1 VTDRIVLKNIQVEG
15 RHGVPDEERAVAQP
29 FEIDVELGLDLS
41 PAGATDDLA
50 RTIDYSTVD
59 ALVREVVGT
68 ESFRLLET
76 IAATIA
82 KRILAEY
89 PVDDVVV
96 RVRKPAV
103 RLAGPIDYSGVEI
116 RRTRPGRDPAS

>member
-15 RHGVPDEERAVAQP
+15 RHGVPDEERAMAQP
-29 FEIDVELGLDLS
+29 FEVDVELGLDLGA
-41 PAGATDDLA
+41 AGATDDLA

-59 ALVREVVGT
+59 ALVREIVGA
-68 ESFRLLET
+68 ESFRLLES

-82 KRILAEY
+82 ERILAGY
-89 PVDDVVV
+89 PVDDLVV

-103 RLAGPIDYSGVEI
+103 RLTGPIDYSGVEI
-116 RRTRPGRDPAS
+116 RRTRPGRDAAG

>member
-15 RHGVPDEERAVAQP
+15 RHGVPDEERAVPQP
-29 FEIDVELGLDLS
+29 FEVDVELGLDLA

-50 RTIDYSTVD
+50 RTIDYSAVD
-59 ALVREVVGT
+59 ALVRGVVGT

-82 KRILAEY
+82 ERILAGF

-103 RLAGPIDYSGVEI
+103 RLAGPIDSSGVEI
-116 RRTRPGRDPAS
+116 HRIRPGS